1 MRPWRRKKVSEQRE
15 WFLKNGSTFLQEL
28 IADSNGISNPIRF
41 FSSDQILKAT
51 DRFHPNCFISRHRFF
66 TWYKGVIEDRPYA
79 IKKFKDSWFTEE
91 ESEREVYNDIV
102 LSSRVSNHS
111 SFLKLLGCSLEFP
124 LPVIVFEYP
133 ENGVLDEQGACEDG
147 TLLPW
152 NVRLKIA
159 KEVAVAVTY
168 LHTAFPR
175 IIIHRDIKPTSVFLD
190 KNWNAKLAD
199 FTFSV
204 SLPVGKSWIMDK
216 VVGTFGY
223 IDPVYFSR
231 GLVTEY
237 TDVFSFGI
245 FMLAL
250 LLGRA
255 AVFAGSDGY
264 HCNIL
269 DYVKDLQERG
279 EPVEFVGGVNDMMPG
294 QMKMFLDLALRCSQ
308 RWCEYRPTMI
318 LVAKEI
324 KLLEKG
330 SLDCSDDSQI

>member
-66 TWYKGVIEDRPYA
+66 TWYKGVIEDHRPYA
-79 IKKFKDSWFTEE
+79 IKKFTDSWFSE

-102 LSSRVSNHS
+102 LSARVSNHS

-133 ENGVLDEQGACEDG
+133 ENGVLNEQGACEDG

-175 IIIHRDIKPTSVFLD
+175 IIIHRDIKPTNLT
-190 KNWNAKLAD
+190 D

-204 SLPVGKSWIMDK
+204 SLTVGKSWIKDK

-255 AVFAGSDGY
+255 AVFAGSNGY

-269 DYVKDLQERG
+269 DY
-279 EPVEFVGGVNDMMPG
+279 
-294 QMKMFLDLALRCSQ
+294 
-308 RWCEYRPTMI
+308 MI

-324 KLLEKG
+324 KIIEKG
-330 SLDCSDDSQI
+330 SHDCSEDDQI

>member
-1 MRPWRRKKVSEQRE
+1 MRSWRRKKAKDKRSE
-15 WFLKNGSTFLQEL
+15 WFFNNGSTFLQEL

-51 DRFHPNCFISRHRFF
+51 DRFDPSRYLSRHRFF

-79 IKKFKDSWFTEE
+79 IKNFTESSFKG
-91 ESEREVYNDIV
+91 ESLREVYNDIV
-102 LSSRVSNHS
+102 LSARVSNQS

-124 LPVIVFEYP
+124 LPVMVFEYP
-133 ENGVLDEQGACEDG
+133 ENGVLNERGGCEDG
-147 TLLPW
+147 TSLPW

-159 KEVAVAVTY
+159 KEVAVAATY

-175 IIIHRDIKPTSVFLD
+175 IIIHRDIKPMNVFLD
-190 KNWNAKLAD
+190 KNLTVKLTD

-204 SLPVGKSWIMDK
+204 SLPEGKSWIKDRVK
-216 VVGTFGY
+216 GTFGY

-245 FMLAL
+245 FMLVL
-250 LLGRA
+250 LIGRP
-255 AVFAGSDGY
+255 AVFAGSSGV

-279 EPVEFVGGVNDMMPG
+279 ETVEFVDGSNGMRLG
-294 QMKMFLDLALRCSQ
+294 QMRMFLELALRC
-308 RWCEYRPTMI
+308 CEKKDEDRPKMI

-324 KLLEKG
+324 KLIER
-330 SLDCSDDSQI
+330 SLDC

>member
-1 MRPWRRKKVSEQRE
+1 M
-15 WFLKNGSTFLQEL
+15 N
-28 IADSNGISNPIRF
+28 
-41 FSSDQILKAT
+41 
-51 DRFHPNCFISRHRFF
+51 
-66 TWYKGVIEDRPYA
+66 
-79 IKKFKDSWFTEE
+79 
-91 ESEREVYNDIV
+91 
-102 LSSRVSNHS
+102 
-111 SFLKLLGCSLEFP
+111 
-124 LPVIVFEYP
+124 
-133 ENGVLDEQGACEDG
+133 EQGACEDG

-175 IIIHRDIKPTSVFLD
+175 IIIHRDIKPTNVFLD
-190 KNWNAKLAD
+190 KNWNAKLTD

-204 SLPVGKSWIMDK
+204 SLPVGKSWIKDK

-245 FMLAL
+245 LMLVL
-250 LLGRA
+250 LLGKPA
-255 AVFAGSDGY
+255 DFPGSDGY

-269 DYVKDLQERG
+269 DYVKGLQERG

-294 QMKMFLDLALRCSQ
+294 QMNMFLDLALRCCQGRS
-308 RWCEYRPTMI
+308 EDRPKMI

-324 KLLEKG
+324 KIIEKG
-330 SLDCSDDSQI
+330 SHDCSEDDQI